1 MDFANISC
9 NGRKKMLLNINKKTR
24 TEILHL
30 FRTDRARSIS
40 TIYITENTEEFSRHT
55 ERTEGNRKEDSAGAK
70 TLFRTNTNQQSQHQ
84 SEPNYYQS
92 T

>member
-1 MDFANISC
+1 MTTRQLRRRIDMDFANISC
-9 NGRKKMLLNINKKTR
+9 NERKKMLLNINKKTR

-55 ERTEGNRKEDSAGAK
+55 ERTEGKQKGRQRWG
-70 TLFRTNTNQQSQHQ
+70 
-84 SEPNYYQS
+84 
-92 T
+92 